1 MTITAQLADGRT
13 LEFPDGTDPAVIQA
27 TVKRV
32 IGAAPAEAAPDP
44 MAGMPGWQRSLVGI
58 GAEMTDWG
66 TALRQAGARPANA
79 LGLLSDEKMAA
90 INAEDAAKRD
100 VDKRLDSDIGANVGR
115 FTAMA
120 VPGLG
125 VTTATARGAGALGT
139 VLGALVPTENEQQR
153 VLSMLTS
160 GALGAAGQ
168 ALGNRIAGWMTGKGK
183 APALSPDDVKI
194 VQDAQRRGYNLRP
207 AQITDSPTM
216 RAVETQLASQPGS
229 SGAMAS
235 SRAAQH
241 ERFNADLFRTMGEPP
256 RASIAPGTM
265 DDIQANFTAKY
276 GKATEGVSLKQDAAL
291 IDDLTGVMEQYQRN
305 LLPDQRAI
313 VSQYVNDI
321 PDTFDGKAYQTWR
334 SRIGT
339 RAAGTQDSE
348 LKGALKGV
356 QKALDDAFDR
366 QAPAGAKRAME
377 STRGEYR
384 NFKTLEPLIAKAEA
398 RGDDISPMNVA
409 QRVASAKNLGGE
421 LADLGRIGRVIGK
434 EGPNSGTAQ
443 NLWAQRL
450 VTGSLPAAGAG
461 AGYYVGGTPEAA
473 MAGGA
478 SALAG
483 SLLLPKA
490 ASGVYLSKAL
500 RGMTQRAAEKGASKA
515 LNPSAL
521 ALALRKIGGDDEL
534 LIEALTR
541 GGALGLPALSGGE

>member
-13 LEFPDGTDPAVIQA
+13 LEFPDGTDPAVIQT
-27 TVKRV
+27 TVKRLV
-32 IGAAPAEAAPDP
+32 SSRPAEAAPDP
-44 MAGMPGWQRSLVGI
+44 LEGMPGWQRSLVGI

-79 LGLLSDEKMAA
+79 LGLLSDERMGE

-100 VDKRLDSDIGANVGR
+100 VDKRLDSDTGAKVGR
-115 FTAMA
+115 FTAMVA
-120 VPGLG
+120 PGLG
-125 VTTATARGAGALGT
+125 ITTATARGAGVLGT

-168 ALGNRIAGWMTGKGK
+168 ALGNRIAGWMSGKGK
-183 APALSPDDVKI
+183 APALSPDDVKT
-194 VQDAQRRGYNLRP
+194 VQDAQRRGYDLRP

-216 RAVETQLASQPGS
+216 RAVETQLSSQPGS

-241 ERFNADLFRTMGEPP
+241 ERFNADLFRTMGERP
-256 RASIAPGTM
+256 RASIVPGTV
-265 DDIQANFTAKY
+265 DDIKGNFGTKY
-276 GKATEGVSLKQDAAL
+276 DAATKGVNLKQDAAL
-291 IDDLTGVMEQYQRN
+291 IDDLSGVITQYERN
-305 LLPDQRAI
+305 LSPDQRAI

-321 PDTFDGKAYQTWR
+321 PDAFDGAAYQSWR
-334 SRIGT
+334 SRIGA

-348 LKGALKGV
+348 LKGALKGI
-356 QKALDDAFDR
+356 QKALDAAFDR
-366 QAPAGAKRAME
+366 QAPAGAKRAMDR
-377 STRGEYR
+377 TRGEYR
-384 NFKTLEPLIAKAEA
+384 NFKTLKPLIAQAEA
-398 RGDDISPMNVA
+398 RGDDIRPMGVA
-409 QRVASAKNLGGE
+409 QRVATAENLGGE

-461 AGYYVGGTPEAA
+461 AGYYLGGSPEAA
-473 MAGGA
+473 LAGGA
-478 SALAG
+478 GALAG

-500 RGMTQRAAEKGASKA
+500 REMTQKGAEKGARKA

-521 ALALRKIGGDDEL
+521 ALALRKIGNNDEL